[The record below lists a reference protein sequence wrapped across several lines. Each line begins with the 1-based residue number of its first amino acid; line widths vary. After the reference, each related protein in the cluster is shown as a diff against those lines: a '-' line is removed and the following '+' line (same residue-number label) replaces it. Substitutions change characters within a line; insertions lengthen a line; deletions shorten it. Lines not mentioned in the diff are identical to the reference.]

1 MTNITPSLPSPDS
14 GLHGTE
20 PPSIWVQRWAHLIK
34 PNGHVLDLACG
45 GGRHTHWFASHQHPV
60 TAVDVSQAALNS
72 IDLPASRC
80 EKIVADL
87 ENGPWPLPH
96 RQFDAVV
103 VTNYLWRAL
112 MPMLINSLA
121 PGGVLIY
128 ETFTEGNGTVGK
140 PSRPDFL
147 LRNGELLTVF
157 GALRVVAF
165 EDGFEFRQIP
175 HSSEHLQRFV
185 QRIVVVNPVPS
196 TKPVRYSLLGGPRG
210 NTPQSDQ
217 SLVSS

>member
-1 MTNITPSLPSPDS
+1 MQPK
-14 GLHGTE
+14 G
-20 PPSIWVQRWAHLIK
+20 R
-34 PNGHVLDLACG
+34 VLDLACG
-45 GGRHTHWFASHQHPV
+45 RGRHTHWFVSHQHPV
-60 TAVDVSQAALNS
+60 TAVDVSQIALDA
-72 IDLPASRC
+72 IDLPAAQC
-80 EKIVADL
+80 EKIAADL

-112 MPMLINSLA
+112 MPKLINSLS

-128 ETFTEGNGTVGK
+128 ETFTEGNGSVGK

-147 LRNGELLTVF
+147 LRTGELLNAF

-165 EDGFEFRQIP
+165 EDGFESQPTP
-175 HSSEHLQRFV
+175 HPTEYLQRFV

-196 TKPVRYSLLGGPRG
+196 TEPVRYALVGAPRE
-210 NTPQSDQ
+210 NTPQSAQ
-217 SLVSS
+217 SVVSS